1 MIFTNNL
8 FNDYISSCTRDFIET
23 SKLQVYDVQDYAMH
37 ISGIMSSD
45 YYMQEIFNSTLE
57 LGNVKTVALPEY
69 ESSEALRIWHEI
81 NKARRCIRHFSATEQ
96 LDLHELSSLLQ
107 NTLFISR
114 IDAHGSDVKHRN
126 IPSPGGLYPID
137 LYYLNLKAIDGLE
150 VGAYYY
156 DLHRG
161 SLKKVSDE
169 SSAAAFR
176 AKVFDAFS
184 VTEGVPSD
192 IDFLNASG
200 VVILGG
206 TLNRTA
212 FKYLDR
218 GIKWVFTEAGSLL
231 NNVQLVA
238 TAQGGVGTCPCAG
251 FIDDAIAEIINF
263 RSIDQVPIISVVV
276 GKPLK

>member
-45 YYMQEIFNSTLE
+45 YYMKEIFNSTLE
-57 LGNVKTVALPEY
+57 LGNVKTVALPAY
-69 ESSEALRIWHEI
+69 ESSEALRIWHKI

-96 LDLHELSSLLQ
+96 LNLHELSSLLQ

-114 IDAHGSDVKHRN
+114 VDAHGNDVKHRN

-156 DLHRG
+156 DLHQG

-169 SSAAAFR
+169 TIDAAFR
-176 AKVFDAFS
+176 EKVFDAFS
-184 VTEGVPSD
+184 VTEGVPTD
-192 IDFLNASG
+192 IDFFNASG

-218 GIKWVFTEAGSLL
+218 GIKWVFTEAGSLM
-231 NNVQLVA
+231 NNIQLVA

-263 RSIDQVPIISVVV
+263 RSIDQVPIISIVV
-276 GKPLK
+276 GKPVK